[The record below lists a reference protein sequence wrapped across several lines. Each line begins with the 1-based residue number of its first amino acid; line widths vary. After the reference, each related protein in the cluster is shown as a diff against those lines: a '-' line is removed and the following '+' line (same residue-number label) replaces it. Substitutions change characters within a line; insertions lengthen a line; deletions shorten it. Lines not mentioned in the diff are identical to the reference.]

1 VQKFKATVVSTAPEK
16 KPTMVIV
23 GISSKDMSEVTL
35 KFEKPLA
42 AIPEKGTEIEFSGAP
57 SAFTPDPQML
67 TFDVS
72 PEDVTGLPKPA
83 PPKRAPVK
91 KATTAKKAAANN

>member
-1 VQKFKATVVSTAPEK
+1 
-16 KPTMVIV
+16 MIIV

-67 TFDVS
+67 TFDVL
-72 PEDVTGLPKPA
+72 PGDVTGLPKPA
-83 PPKRAPVK
+83 PPKKAPVK
-91 KATTAKKAAANN
+91 KAGTAKKATTNN

>member
-1 VQKFKATVVSTAPEK
+1 
-16 KPTMVIV
+16 
-23 GISSKDMSEVTL
+23 
-35 KFEKPLA
+35 
-42 AIPEKGTEIEFSGAP
+42 
-57 SAFTPDPQML
+57 ML

-83 PPKRAPVK
+83 PPKKAPVK

>member
-1 VQKFKATVVSTAPEK
+1 
-16 KPTMVIV
+16 
-23 GISSKDMSEVTL
+23 MSEVTL

-42 AIPEKGTEIEFSGAP
+42 AVPEKGTEIEFSGSP

-67 TFDVS
+67 TFDVL

-83 PPKRAPVK
+83 PPKKAP
-91 KATTAKKAAANN
+91 AKKAAPKK

>member
-1 VQKFKATVVSTAPEK
+1 
-16 KPTMVIV
+16 MIIV

-57 SAFTPDPQML
+57 SAFASDPQMML

-83 PPKRAPVK
+83 PPKKAPVK